1 MSTNYVGI
9 LMYDFPM
16 QTGKEKKEY
25 AKFRKEIIR
34 KGYYQV
40 QKSVYIVSSSTKE
53 KIISYENQLSMIV
66 SENSSVR
73 TLILTEDQFKK
84 MKILSG
90 EITIGEKIIRKETK
104 ILEY

>member
-1 MSTNYVGI
+1 
-9 LMYDFPM
+9 
-16 QTGKEKKEY
+16 
-25 AKFRKEIIR
+25 
-34 KGYYQV
+34 
-40 QKSVYIVSSSTKE
+40 
-53 KIISYENQLSMIV
+53 MIV
-66 SENSSVR
+66 PENSSVR